1 MKLVEKAQAERL
13 YGLFSGASRIV
24 LASHSHPDGD
34 AVGSTVALAT
44 YLRANTTAD
53 VTILLPDP
61 VSDNISFIAKACETM
76 VIHSEM
82 PSEAERIAAAC
93 DLMICLDFNN
103 FGRTDSLQDALADSA
118 AFKVLIDHHLNPD
131 RDAFGLVFSKTEIS
145 SACELLF
152 WLLLAMPDVDADA
165 SRLPPATREALMAG
179 MTTDT
184 NNFANSVF
192 PSTLQMASLLLAA
205 GTDRDAIV
213 ARLFNECRENRLR
226 LMGHLLANELKVIE
240 DLGVAYMVLDRPT
253 MRHFDMKEGETE
265 GFVNLPLSVGAVR
278 MSIFAREY
286 ETTYRV
292 SLRSKKGTSANACA
306 VAWFHGGGH
315 ENAAGGKMIK
325 IDDGISCP
333 ADAAGYIER
342 AVREFFAK

>member
-1 MKLVEKAQAERL
+1 MKLVEKAQVERL
-13 YGLFSGASRIV
+13 YELFSRASRIV
-24 LASHSHPDGD
+24 LVSHSHPDGD
-34 AVGSTVALAT
+34 AVGSTVALAA
-44 YLRANTTAD
+44 YLQASTQAS
-53 VTILLPDP
+53 VTIVLPDP

-82 PSEAERIAAAC
+82 PAEAERLAASC
-93 DLMICLDFNN
+93 DLMVCLDFNN
-103 FGRTDSLQDALADSA
+103 FSRTGDLQDALAESP
-118 AFKVLIDHHLNPD
+118 AFKVLIDHHLAPD
-131 RDAFGLVFSKTEIS
+131 RNAFGLVFSLAEIS
-145 SACELLF
+145 STCELLF
-152 WLLLAMPDVDADA
+152 WVLMAMPNVDGDA
-165 SRLPPATREALMAG
+165 SKLPAATRDALMAG

-226 LMGHLLANELKVIE
+226 LMGHLLDNELRVIE

-253 MRHFDMKEGETE
+253 MKRFDMREGETE
-265 GFVNLPLSVGAVR
+265 GFVNLPLSIGKVR

-292 SLRSKKGTSANACA
+292 SVRSKKGSSANACA

-315 ENAAGGKMIK
+315 ENAAGGKIIK
-325 IDDGISCP
+325 LDDGISCP
-333 ADAAGYIER
+333 ADAAAYIER
-342 AVREFFAK
+342 AVREFFA